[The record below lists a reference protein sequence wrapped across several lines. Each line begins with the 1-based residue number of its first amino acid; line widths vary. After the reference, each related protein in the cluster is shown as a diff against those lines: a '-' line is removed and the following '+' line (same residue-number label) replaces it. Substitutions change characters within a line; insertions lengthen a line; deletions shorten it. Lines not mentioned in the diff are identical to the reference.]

1 MDYNFTYNNN
11 TWTWI
16 DLIFF
21 TTREFFRCIEEIE
34 GFPTCCYIML
44 YNAVLRRWVRRLSGK
59 HWLGN
64 PEVPHFI
71 QASFYILPMG
81 FLAICDELVG
91 GFKHFFIFH
100 NIWDVIL
107 PIDSYSSRWLKP
119 PTPNLCKSETK
130 SQSPTITTYHNYGA
144 MIMEGDPSLSL
155 SASGSWHDCRHGDK
169 NSRARN
175 WSHLEKTSRV

>member
-1 MDYNFTYNNN
+1 MFQGYVGLPEGMGLSQSVQLLWPYEISPYTPKMTVKPVLNESFCEGIND
-11 TWTWI
+11 I
-16 DLIFF
+16 LVFF
-21 TTREFFRCIEEIE
+21 NI
-34 GFPTCCYIML
+34 
-44 YNAVLRRWVRRLSGK
+44 
-59 HWLGN
+59 
-64 PEVPHFI
+64 
-71 QASFYILPMG
+71 
-81 FLAICDELVG
+81 LVG

-155 SASGSWHDCRHGDK
+155 SASGSWHDCRHWDK